1 MEWKADFEGKE
12 TAMRMMMLMKKINIS
27 IVGMLT
33 CMADI
38 YLGSEVIL
46 REKSSLSAIHPVNSL
61 TERVLRS

>member
-12 TAMRMMMLMKKINIS
+12 HSMMMLMKKINIS

-46 REKSSLSAIHPVNSL
+46 RESSLSAIHPVNSL